1 MYEGDTKFNILNC
14 SLRELEDAVTELG
27 DKKFRAAQIFG
38 WLAKGVKDFD
48 DMKNVP
54 AAGWKSGKR
63 KKPSSARCPL
73 SRTRLPHGNT
83 IGRYTRTATQH

>member
-54 AAGWKSGKR
+54 AALRASLADRFYIG
-63 KKPSSARCPL
+63 
-73 SRTRLPHGNT
+73 LP
-83 IGRYTRTATQH
+83 